1 LIEIAYSFEQ
11 ATFIRKPPP
20 LRKLDVW
27 SSNGR
32 NMIASSAHLLVKSLH
47 YMNCKKV

>member
-11 ATFIRKPPP
+11 ATLIRKPPP

-27 SSNGR
+27 SGNV
-32 NMIASSAHLLVKSLH
+32 L
-47 YMNCKKV
+47 